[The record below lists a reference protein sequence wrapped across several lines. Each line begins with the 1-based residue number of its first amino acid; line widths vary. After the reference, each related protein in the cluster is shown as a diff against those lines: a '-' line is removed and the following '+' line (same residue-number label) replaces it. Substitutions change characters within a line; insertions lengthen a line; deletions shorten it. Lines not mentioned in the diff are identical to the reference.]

1 MIYKFCIEFL
11 SINIRVSCYSM
22 VIKFKVNLIVTK
34 EIMALIKRDQKSKGK
49 EYKTHYDSLYD
60 VLSYLSQYIIPLT
73 KYRIATNKHILLSLL
88 SNEFIHRVTNKD
100 LLLNSDYIDVPHYVI
115 SPKGIEYIKRY
126 ESLKQL
132 FV

>member
-1 MIYKFCIEFL
+1 LIYKFGIKFL

-88 SNEFIHRVTNKD
+88 SNEFIHRVTDKD

>member
-1 MIYKFCIEFL
+1 
-11 SINIRVSCYSM
+11 M

-88 SNEFIHRVTNKD
+88 SNEFIHRVTDKD

>member
-1 MIYKFCIEFL
+1 MIYKFSIEFL

-22 VIKFKVNLIVTK
+22 VIKFKVNLIETK
-34 EIMALIKRDQKSKGK
+34 EIMALKKRDQKSKGK

-88 SNEFIHRVTNKD
+88 SNEFICRVTNKD
-100 LLLNSDYIDVPHYVI
+100 LLLNSDYMDVPHYVI

>member
-1 MIYKFCIEFL
+1 
-11 SINIRVSCYSM
+11 
-22 VIKFKVNLIVTK
+22 VTK
-34 EIMALIKRDQKSKGK
+34 EIMALLTNDQKGKGK

-60 VLSYLSQYIIPLT
+60 ALLYLSQYPIPLT

-88 SNEFIHRVTNKD
+88 SNQFIKPVTNKN
-100 LLLNSDYIDVPHYVI
+100 LLLNSEYDNVPHYVI
-115 SPKGIEYIKRY
+115 SPKGMEYVKRY